1 MNYVI
6 LTTQWCEE
14 HGISVPE
21 HARKSL
27 DGTKVIFHEDFI
39 RPVVRTADEL
49 DTVRYSHDSEELR
62 EILNSDE
69 WTAPETEE
77 LPASGEGEATGETA

>member
-6 LTTQWCEE
+6 VTTEWCAE

-21 HARKSL
+21 QARKSL

-39 RPVVRTADEL
+39 RPVVKTADEL
-49 DTVRYSHDSEELR
+49 DAVRYSHDSPELKS
-62 EILNSDE
+62 ILESDE
-69 WTAPETEE
+69 WTEAENKTEI
-77 LPASGEGEATGETA
+77 GATD

>member
-6 LTTQWCEE
+6 VTTEWCEE

-39 RPVVRTADEL
+39 SPVVKTAEEL
-49 DTVRYSHDSEELR
+49 DAVRYSHDSPALKALLE
-62 EILNSDE
+62 SYE
-69 WTAPETEE
+69 WTDPETEE
-77 LPASGEGEATGETA
+77 TGD

>member
-6 LTTQWCEE
+6 VTTQWCEE

-39 RPVVRTADEL
+39 SPVVRTAEEL
-49 DTVRYSHDSEELR
+49 DTVRYSHDSAELR
-62 EILNSDE
+62 EILASEE
-69 WTAPETEE
+69 WTEPVSEDFQF
-77 LPASGEGEATGETA
+77 